1 MILITS
7 AAYIS
12 NELRIE
18 FGVIPP
24 CLLPIGNRTLLEYQ
38 AESIRKMS
46 NEKIFLTLPEDY
58 CLSKFEERLLDSLNI
73 RAIYLSPNLS
83 LGESIYQALDSIGDY
98 TFSSDGLKL
107 LHGDTLINDLTNQ
120 NDIIAVAP
128 SSDDYFWEKE
138 EHTYENLA
146 WCGYFTFSMPN
157 IFKGFLEAS
166 RFNFVQAVRSYDEVI
181 HLSRMKPKSWDDLGH
196 LNTYFISRSNITT
209 QRAFNEMRIQHGMVW
224 KSSKNNKKILAET
237 NWYKKIPALLKSF
250 TPQLIEDGIYNKTG
264 NYFYTLEYLPY
275 IPLNEIFVHGKN
287 PDFFWRKIFNIIKE
301 YLFKAN
307 SALTNISQNN
317 IGEKIAIDSEA
328 LYRTKTF
335 VRLTE
340 YAVEN
345 NISIDKPVF
354 YDNRRLPSLHDIASD
369 CIDRTTQLPIVPSI
383 LHGDLCFSNILFNSR
398 LNSIKVLDPRGIS
411 HNGEETI
418 LGDQKYDL
426 AKLCHSVIG
435 LYDYVISG
443 RYHLDGDLFNNAV
456 IWFDIDTRI
465 KSIQQEFYEY
475 KFLSNISVGEI
486 MPLTTLLFLSMLPLH
501 SDRPDRQKAMLF
513 NALRIY
519 STY

>member
-1 MILITS
+1 
-7 AAYIS
+7 
-12 NELRIE
+12 
-18 FGVIPP
+18 
-24 CLLPIGNRTLLEYQ
+24 
-38 AESIRKMS
+38 
-46 NEKIFLTLPEDY
+46 
-58 CLSKFEERLLDSLNI
+58 
-73 RAIYLSPNLS
+73 
-83 LGESIYQALDSIGDY
+83 
-98 TFSSDGLKL
+98 
-107 LHGDTLINDLTNQ
+107 
-120 NDIIAVAP
+120 
-128 SSDDYFWEKE
+128 
-138 EHTYENLA
+138 
-146 WCGYFTFSMPN
+146 
-157 IFKGFLEAS
+157 
-166 RFNFVQAVRSYDEVI
+166 
-181 HLSRMKPKSWDDLGH
+181 
-196 LNTYFISRSNITT
+196 
-209 QRAFNEMRIQHGMVW
+209 
-224 KSSKNNKKILAET
+224 
-237 NWYKKIPALLKSF
+237 
-250 TPQLIEDGIYNKTG
+250 
-264 NYFYTLEYLPY
+264 
-275 IPLNEIFVHGKN
+275 HGKN

-456 IWFDIDTRI
+456 IRFDIDTRI

-519 STY
+519 STYVYDV